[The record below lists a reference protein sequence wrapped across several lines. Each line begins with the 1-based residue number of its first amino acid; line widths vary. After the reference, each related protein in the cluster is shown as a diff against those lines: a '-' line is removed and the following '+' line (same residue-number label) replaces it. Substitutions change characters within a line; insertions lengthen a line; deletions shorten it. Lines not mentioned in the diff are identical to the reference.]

1 MSTLTEYGYA
11 KDGKVY
17 LNAYMEFPVREI
29 GVVKESEEQSLEYF
43 IKRFDL
49 AKKKVEDLQAAAL
62 NTPNKGSY
70 LMKLIHM
77 RTYLAEFDGLGDFPA
92 LFAIL
97 DELETDIRSYVQ
109 DNRVKNYEIKQALLK
124 EAELLR
130 DDTNWN
136 TSTKLFKDLKLRWI
150 KTGSAHAEYEAQLN
164 QTFDDH
170 FATYFARKAKFFE
183 ERRLMVESRM
193 AKYQELLD
201 QITALVQTMPDD
213 AFIKVKNIEKLWKLV
228 GKVPARNF
236 KDISLAFKGE
246 LNKFYGAIKRNRP
259 QQPQTYKN
267 PADRKKELVER
278 VEKLVDYA
286 EPSLEE
292 VKGIQNEWKR
302 LGKLKHPNDKDFNT
316 RFKIACNEIFESAFL
331 TKSAR
336 SKYEHFDEKTKFEQL
351 KIKIRLLKDS
361 IKEDEGELGKL
372 NARDAASGF
381 QQPPPQNRYG
391 SQGGYQ
397 QGGYSQGGDNRPP
410 IDMDKLN
417 LINKLK
423 TKQRMLKKLQDQLLT
438 NY

>member
-1 MSTLTEYGYA
+1 MNTLTEYGYA

-17 LNAYMEFPVREI
+17 LNAYMELPAREI
-29 GVVKESEEQSLEYF
+29 GVVKESEEQSLQYF
-43 IKRFDL
+43 VKRFEL

-77 RTYLAEFDGLGDFPA
+77 RTYLAEFDGLGDFSA

-109 DNRVKNYEIKQALLK
+109 DNRAKNYEIKQGLLK

-130 DDTNWN
+130 EDSNWN

-150 KTGSAHAEYEAQLN
+150 KTGSAHLEHETVLN
-164 QTFDDH
+164 QQFDEH
-170 FATYFARKAKFFE
+170 FASYFARKAKFFE
-183 ERRLMVESRM
+183 ERRQMVESRM

-213 AFIKVKNIEKLWKLV
+213 VFIKVKNIEKLWKLV

-259 QQPQTYKN
+259 QTQTYKN

-292 VKGIQNEWKR
+292 VKTIQNEWKR

-331 TKSAR
+331 TKNAR

-361 IKEDEGELGKL
+361 IKEDEVELGKL
-372 NARDAASGF
+372 NARDAAGS
-381 QQPPPQNRYG
+381 PPPQNRYG
-391 SQGGYQ
+391 GQGGYQ
-397 QGGYSQGGDNRPP
+397 ADGYNQGGDNRPP
-410 IDMDKLN
+410 IDMEKLN